1 MNIKKYLVALLL
13 LVPLMS
19 AASDVENI
27 NPKVMYDFM
36 PYIGGPVPEWILNLD
51 QQEKKADKVVKTID
65 YKELNSKLDY
75 RYTIF
80 NNILYSVE
88 VRVGSYDKPRW
99 SMEDKYEKLAIA
111 TGIADSLTANG
122 FVMTTDKLNK
132 TVRYFEK
139 MNVFVTLDNYQTQYL
154 KNGTESAILLT
165 FTAPKF
171 TEQVNKNRSEIL
183 NKMSIEHKDVY
194 KDLIGK

>member
-1 MNIKKYLVALLL
+1 MNIKKYLITLLL
-13 LVPLMS
+13 LMPLMS
-19 AASDVENI
+19 SASDVENI

-36 PYIGGPVPEWILNLD
+36 PYIGGPAPEWILNLN
-51 QQEKKADKVVKTID
+51 QQEKTADKVVKTID
-65 YKELNSKLDY
+65 YQELNSNLDY

-88 VRVGSYDKPRW
+88 VRIGSYDKPRW
-99 SMEDKYEKLAIA
+99 SIEDQYEKLAIA

-132 TVRYFEK
+132 KVRYFEK
-139 MNVFVTLDNYQTQYL
+139 MNVFITLDNYQTQYI
-154 KNGTESAILLT
+154 KDSKESAILLT

-171 TEQVNKNRSEIL
+171 TEQVSKNRSEIL

>member
-1 MNIKKYLVALLL
+1 MKIKKYLVALLL

-19 AASDVENI
+19 SASDGENI

-36 PYIGGPVPEWILNLD
+36 PYIGGPAPEWILNLNP
-51 QQEKKADKVVKTID
+51 QEKKADKVIKTID
-65 YKELNSKLDY
+65 YKEFNSNLNY

-88 VRVGSYDKPRW
+88 VRIGSYDKPRW
-99 SMEDKYEKLAIA
+99 SIEDQYEKLAIA
-111 TGIADSLTANG
+111 SGIADSLTANG
-122 FVMTTDKLNK
+122 FVMTSDKINK
-132 TVRYFEK
+132 KIRYFEK
-139 MNVFVTLDNYQTQYL
+139 MSVFITLDNYQTQYL
-154 KNGTESAILLT
+154 NNSKESAILLT

-171 TEQVNKNRSEIL
+171 TEQVRKNRSEIL
-183 NKMSIEHKDVY
+183 NKMSIENKDVY